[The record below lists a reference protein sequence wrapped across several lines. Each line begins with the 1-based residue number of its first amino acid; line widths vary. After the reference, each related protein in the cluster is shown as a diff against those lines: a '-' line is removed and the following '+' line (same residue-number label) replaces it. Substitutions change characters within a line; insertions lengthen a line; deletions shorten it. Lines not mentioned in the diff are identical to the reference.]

1 MELLGLP
8 PRSMLEAASRR
19 KMFFDKDCNPRI
31 VPNSRGKRR
40 RPGSRD
46 LASVMH
52 TSDKLFIS
60 FLQGCLAWDKNSRL
74 TPEQALQHPWL
85 AESVS
90 APAGSQVLPLSL
102 SLSLSLFLSLAPS
115 PRFLSFRVPLR
126 LACIACALRQV
137 QK

>member
-8 PRSMLEAASRR
+8 PRGMVEAASRK

-40 RPGSRD
+40 KPGSRD
-46 LASVMH
+46 LTSVLH

-60 FLQGCLAWDKNSRL
+60 FLQGCLDWDKHSRL

-90 APAGSQVLPLSL
+90 APCASQVSL
-102 SLSLSLFLSLAPS
+102 HFPSMCDLFSSL
-115 PRFLSFRVPLR
+115 
-126 LACIACALRQV
+126 
-137 QK
+137 

>member
-1 MELLGLP
+1 MVQVLRGPGRPLL
-8 PRSMLEAASRR
+8 
-19 KMFFDKDCNPRI
+19 
-31 VPNSRGKRR
+31 
-40 RPGSRD
+40 
-46 LASVMH
+46 H

-102 SLSLSLFLSLAPS
+102 SLSLSLFLSLSLAPAVALS
-115 PRFLSFRVPLR
+115 HQRALSFKCVPIENLVC
-126 LACIACALRQV
+126 LLLL
-137 QK
+137 